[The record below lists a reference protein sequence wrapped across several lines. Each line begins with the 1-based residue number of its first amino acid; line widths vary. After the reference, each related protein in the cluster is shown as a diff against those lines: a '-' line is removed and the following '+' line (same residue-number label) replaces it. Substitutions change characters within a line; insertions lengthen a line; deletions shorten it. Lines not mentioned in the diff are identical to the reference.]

1 MHSVGN
7 TTWWLK
13 PSPWIESTW
22 EIFVIAIFTML
33 IIICEF
39 CYSEVTLEGQNERKK
54 RRFKWKAKK
63 KCSQNYHPVNVS
75 EIFLKS
81 IPLFEPHLSANTIQS
96 K

>member
-1 MHSVGN
+1 
-7 TTWWLK
+7 
-13 PSPWIESTW
+13 
-22 EIFVIAIFTML
+22 ML

-54 RRFKWKAKK
+54 GDLNEKPKRNAPKIITL
-63 KCSQNYHPVNVS
+63 SMYQ
-75 EIFLKS
+75 IFLKS